1 MKRWLFLV
9 GFCWLALTAAA
20 QTQPLLR
27 YWTDGNYAS
36 RADKVIS
43 LGDWQ
48 SAVDM
53 RQLSPGVHIICMQMR
68 DTSGQWTAPRSFLFV
83 KTPAPE
89 DTLPTVYSYWFD
101 GDYASCVSGRYAY
114 GTPMQFNTDG
124 LSDGPHKL
132 YVRLGDGLQSQVR
145 SYLYLKVTAV
155 EDTLPTVYSY
165 WFDGDYASRVSGQ
178 YAYGTPMQFN
188 TDGLSEGPHK
198 LYVRLGDG
206 LQSQVRSYLYLKVT
220 EVEDT
225 LPTVYSYWIDGDFAS
240 RVSGQ
245 FVYGKSLMFNT
256 DGLSEGVHK
265 LYVRLGDGLQSQLRS
280 YIYLK
285 VTEVEDTLPTVYSYW
300 IDGDFASRVSGQ
312 FGYGNSLQFNMS
324 NLSEGIHRLYV
335 RLGDGLQSQLRSF
348 LFVKPEEEDTMEL
361 VFNYCFDST
370 FVLASGKIKSGK
382 AVCNAEDLD
391 TAGSH
396 WLCLRLGSGTVT
408 QLGAYPFVV
417 TPIYYKLTVESEDT
431 LKGTAAGSGTYLRRD
446 TAILTATARPGYH
459 FAAWKDG
466 DTTNPRLVT
475 VLGDS
480 SFTATF
486 APNSYRLSVVS
497 ADTVKGMVSGDGRYT
512 YLSQVKISAT
522 PKYGYHFTA
531 WSDGDTTSPRVVTVL
546 GDSSFTATFAP
557 NSYRLSVVSADTV
570 KGMVSGDGRY
580 TYLSQVKISATP
592 KYGYHFAAWKDG
604 DTTNPRVVTVLG
616 DSSFIAVFAPNS
628 YRLAVSSNDT
638 AMGMVEGGGSYDYG
652 DTVLLKAVAAA
663 HHHFLYW
670 SDGDTTNPRSVT
682 VNCDS
687 SFTAIFAIDTH
698 MVSLL
703 SNDTAMG
710 RVKGEGL
717 YAYGTEVELVAVAA
731 ANHHFVRWS
740 DGDTANPRR
749 ITVMGDTTLTAFFEY
764 NTGVQEYT
772 LPDGISVYG
781 SDMHIVIRGAEGH
794 EATVFGVAGQL
805 LHAAILN
812 GDIVKIPMP
821 VKGVYFIR
829 IGRYPVQKVLVY

>member
-1 MKRWLFLV
+1 
-9 GFCWLALTAAA
+9 
-20 QTQPLLR
+20 
-27 YWTDGNYAS
+27 
-36 RADKVIS
+36 
-43 LGDWQ
+43 
-48 SAVDM
+48 
-53 RQLSPGVHIICMQMR
+53 
-68 DTSGQWTAPRSFLFV
+68 
-83 KTPAPE
+83 
-89 DTLPTVYSYWFD
+89 
-101 GDYASCVSGRYAY
+101 
-114 GTPMQFNTDG
+114 
-124 LSDGPHKL
+124 
-132 YVRLGDGLQSQVR
+132 
-145 SYLYLKVTAV
+145 
-155 EDTLPTVYSY
+155 
-165 WFDGDYASRVSGQ
+165 
-178 YAYGTPMQFN
+178 
-188 TDGLSEGPHK
+188 
-198 LYVRLGDG
+198 
-206 LQSQVRSYLYLKVT
+206 
-220 EVEDT
+220 
-225 LPTVYSYWIDGDFAS
+225 
-240 RVSGQ
+240 
-245 FVYGKSLMFNT
+245 
-256 DGLSEGVHK
+256 
-265 LYVRLGDGLQSQLRS
+265 
-280 YIYLK
+280 
-285 VTEVEDTLPTVYSYW
+285 
-300 IDGDFASRVSGQ
+300 
-312 FGYGNSLQFNMS
+312 
-324 NLSEGIHRLYV
+324 
-335 RLGDGLQSQLRSF
+335 
-348 LFVKPEEEDTMEL
+348 
-361 VFNYCFDST
+361 
-370 FVLASGKIKSGK
+370 
-382 AVCNAEDLD
+382 
-391 TAGSH
+391 
-396 WLCLRLGSGTVT
+396 
-408 QLGAYPFVV
+408 
-417 TPIYYKLTVESEDT
+417 
-431 LKGTAAGSGTYLRRD
+431 
-446 TAILTATARPGYH
+446 
-459 FAAWKDG
+459 
-466 DTTNPRLVT
+466 
-475 VLGDS
+475 
-480 SFTATF
+480 
-486 APNSYRLSVVS
+486 
-497 ADTVKGMVSGDGRYT
+497 
-512 YLSQVKISAT
+512 
-522 PKYGYHFTA
+522 
-531 WSDGDTTSPRVVTVL
+531 VTVL

-628 YRLAVSSNDT
+628 YRLAVYSNDT

-781 SDMHIVIRGAEGH
+781 SDMHIVIKGAEGH
-794 EATVFGVAGQL
+794 EARVFGVTGQL

-812 GDIVKIPMP
+812 GEIVKIPMP

>member
-101 GDYASCVSGRYAY
+101 GDYASRVSGR
-114 GTPMQFNTDG
+114 
-124 LSDGPHKL
+124 
-132 YVRLGDGLQSQVR
+132 
-145 SYLYLKVTAV
+145 
-155 EDTLPTVYSY
+155 
-165 WFDGDYASRVSGQ
+165 

-206 LQSQVRSYLYLKVT
+206 LQSQVRSYL
-220 EVEDT
+220 
-225 LPTVYSYWIDGDFAS
+225 
-240 RVSGQ
+240 
-245 FVYGKSLMFNT
+245 
-256 DGLSEGVHK
+256 
-265 LYVRLGDGLQSQLRS
+265 
-280 YIYLK
+280 YLK

-466 DTTNPRLVT
+466 DTTNPRVVT